1 MNQKDVFARVIDIL
15 NELKIPY
22 MIVGSI
28 ASILYGKPRLTLISR
43 SLFQSLILTGML
55 IKR

>member
-28 ASILYGKPRLTLISR
+28 ASILYGKPRLTLSHPL
-43 SLFQSLILTGML
+43 S
-55 IKR
+55 